1 MATLELRA
9 HAHLAR
15 GDVAGALPLFRE
27 LAIRRREI
35 YAPLPHARV
44 ALDNVT
50 LAECASV
57 AGDQL
62 LANAAR
68 KEAIRLLER
77 TGAPDARQLDDMR
90 IQHAM
95 ADNAR
100 SDDKLAANFDHLGL
114 DGE

>member
-1 MATLELRA
+1 MSRPRRRRDRA
-9 HAHLAR
+9 HL
-15 GDVAGALPLFRE
+15 DSLQAGLQTGWFP
-27 LAIRRREI
+27 RR
-35 YAPLPHARV
+35 LPHARV